1 MLSQKYVNAYKGLL
15 VSFLMLVSSSLLADL
30 TVSINQVDPFPPL
43 ANCQDQNGV
52 PVEVGGKVS
61 YAITITNTGPDS
73 VRGISLDDTLISD
86 VNPSGVCIV
95 DVTACRDDFRIIPG
109 CNSFHLDSHATL
121 AAGESLTFTAR
132 YKICTGL
139 NQQGFSTLTNIA
151 NVTSLNSTGCQLN
164 STVSS
169 LTSCV
174 QGCTLA
180 VTVTPAIPTS
190 VCSNQSITL
199 TARVYNSCCCLDQ
212 INFAWSDPNGNI
224 VQNGNNPQLI
234 LSPGFLPGIYSVTVT
249 DTWTGC
255 QANANSGTITAVECA
270 DLAIIKTASA
280 NDDQIVYTITVT
292 NNGPSASLV
301 TVTDCLP
308 TCLVPVQTIP
318 LDGSNWS
325 FVVNG
330 TYLTAQLVNSDQQ
343 PINLQPNS
351 SASFRIVTQKSNCC
365 GKFICNTAKVQ
376 GSLFDP
382 DLSNN
387 SSTVKVRN

>member
-15 VSFLMLVSSSLLADL
+15 TSFLMLISSSLLADL
-30 TVSINQVDPFPPL
+30 TVSISQVDPVPPL

-52 PVEVGGKVS
+52 PVKVGGKVS
-61 YAITITNTGPDS
+61 YEITITNTGPGS

-86 VNPSGVCIV
+86 INPSGVSIA

-132 YKICTGL
+132 YKIYTGL
-139 NQQGFSTLTNIA
+139 NQQGYSTLTNIA
-151 NVTSLNSTGCQLN
+151 NVTSLNSIGCQLN
-164 STVSS
+164 STVAS

-180 VTVTPAIPTS
+180 VSVIPAIPTS

-199 TARVYNSCCCLDQ
+199 TARVCHSLCSEAQL
-212 INFAWSDPNGNI
+212 NFVWRDPNGNI
-224 VQNGNNPQLI
+224 IQDGTNPQLI
-234 LSPGFLPGIYSVTVT
+234 LFPGFLPGIYAVTVT
-249 DTWTGC
+249 DTCTGG
-255 QANANSGTITAVECA
+255 QANAFSGTITGVECA
-270 DLAIIKTASA
+270 DLAIIKTASV
-280 NDDQIVYTITVT
+280 NDDQIIYTITVT

-308 TCLVPVQTIP
+308 TCLAPVQSIP
-318 LDGSNWS
+318 LSGSNWS
-325 FVVNG
+325 FIVNG
-330 TYLTAQLVNSDQQ
+330 NCLTAQLVNGDLQ

-351 SASFRIVTQKSNCC
+351 SASFQIVTQKNNCC
-365 GKFICNTAKVQ
+365 GKFICNTATVQ

-382 DLSNN
+382 DLCNN